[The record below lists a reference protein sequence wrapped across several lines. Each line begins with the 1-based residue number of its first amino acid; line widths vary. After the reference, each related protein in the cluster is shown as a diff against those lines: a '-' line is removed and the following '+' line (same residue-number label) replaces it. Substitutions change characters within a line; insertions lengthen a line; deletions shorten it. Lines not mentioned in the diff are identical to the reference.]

1 MSSSKISGIVLY
13 AIVILSIVVFGMFYF
28 GAVETDTVPGT
39 EAPVYTSL
47 LIFFMYG
54 LFGITLITTVGA
66 ALSVFVK
73 QFMSNPK
80 EAIKSMSSIIIF
92 VLIFLVSWSL
102 GDVTP
107 VKLIGFQGTENTDPF
122 WLRWIDM
129 ILFSSYTLA
138 VIAIVCIASG
148 ALKKYFVK

>member
-13 AIVILSIVVFGMFYF
+13 AIVILSIVIFGMFYF

-39 EAPVYTSL
+39 EAPVYTDL
-47 LIFFMYG
+47 LMVFMYG
-54 LFGITLITTVGA
+54 LFCITLITTVGA

-73 QFMSNPK
+73 QVMSNPK